1 MSFLEKMG
9 LGPKK
14 SPEAPVI
21 GEKKKMKEEA
31 STFKNNIYARIGII
45 AAFLLILFLTV
56 PQPSF
61 QEKSNYQIG
70 EPWMQEDLTAPF
82 TFAVLKSEEQLEQER
97 QAIRENTPPIYHRS
111 NEAADNIE
119 ALMTAIFQQIDTIL
133 QVYRQ
138 SNIESDTS
146 IVQKQQFIQ
155 QINAA
160 GLSLSDQAWQAIL
173 SSDLNV
179 SNLRENLE
187 SIIQDILQ
195 DGVINKPKSEVQTQL
210 ITLRDLRDHTQQ
222 TINIANV
229 RDVQQASQYAEYRLS
244 QLYEEYIAK
253 VGLEIFNRV
262 IAPNL
267 IFQEE
272 ETQQQ
277 IAADM
282 ANISPTK
289 GAIGQGQIIIRR
301 GDIVTPEKYRI
312 LQSLA
317 EARSQNATDLERWL
331 KIGGDILVI
340 IAIVIIFFFY
350 IYLYRRR
357 IFKNNAMLLLV
368 LLTIGAICVGSAL
381 LFKFTDVSLYIVP
394 VAIAPIVLTIIFD
407 SRLGILSTVTL
418 ALMIGL
424 IYNDSYEFV
433 TATVVACSL
442 GLFSVRDIK
451 QRSQF
456 FFTTPGIVFVSYAL
470 VIVGFSMSAFQ
481 GWEPLLDKL
490 IFAFLNTLFILF
502 TYPLILL
509 FEKAFSVTTDLT
521 LIELGDTNLP
531 LLNNLMTKAPGTF
544 HHSLQVANLSEAAA
558 GAIRANGLLCRVGSL
573 YHDIGKM
580 EHPEYFTE
588 NQIVTNELEKLKP
601 RMSALV
607 IKAHVTNGVKLAKE
621 HNIPELVTGF
631 IQTHHGTSVIKFF
644 YDKAL
649 ELSDKDKDEIKIED
663 FRYDGPLPLTKENGI
678 VMLADGVEAASR
690 SMKDPNYQKLNNLVD
705 KMIDERVQSGQLS
718 QTPLTFK
725 DLNIIKKT
733 FLNILIGIYH
743 SRVEYPEDEEEPG
756 DRKAKKDKEKV
767 RKKKKKESLE
777 KKSTKKMP
785 AEESISDY
793 YNS

>member
-1 MSFLEKMG
+1 MSFLEKIG

-14 SPEAPVI
+14 NPEAPVI
-21 GEKKKMKEEA
+21 GEKKKRKEESSA
-31 STFKNNIYARIGII
+31 FKNSIYVRIGII
-45 AAFLLILFLTV
+45 AAFFILLFVTV

-61 QEKSNYQIG
+61 QQKANYQIG
-70 EPWMQEDLTAPF
+70 QPWMQEDLTAPF
-82 TFAVLKSEEQLEQER
+82 TFAIQKSEEQLE
-97 QAIRENTPPIYHRS
+97 REKQTVRETTPPIYHRNTKVGANVES
-111 NEAADNIE
+111 SLDS
-119 ALMTAIFQQIDTIL
+119 IFNRIDTIL
-133 QVYRQ
+133 QIYQQ
-138 SNIESDTS
+138 SSIKSDTS
-146 IVQKQQFIQ
+146 TLQKQQFIR

-160 GLSLSDQAWQAIL
+160 GLSLSDEAWQTIL
-173 SSDLNV
+173 STDFSV
-179 SNLRENLE
+179 STLHRNLE
-187 SIIQDILQ
+187 NISSDILQ
-195 DGVINKPKSEVQTQL
+195 DGIINRPKNQIETNL
-210 ITLRDLRDHTQQ
+210 ITIRNLQNQTQQ
-222 TINIANV
+222 TVNIANI
-229 RDVQQASQYAEYRLS
+229 RGIQQASQYAEYRLS
-244 QLYEEYIAK
+244 QLYDDDIIQIA
-253 VGLEIFNRV
+253 LEIFNRV

-267 IFQEE
+267 IFQKE

-277 IAADM
+277 IAEAI
-282 ANISPTK
+282 ANISTTK

-331 KIGGDILVI
+331 KIGGDILIV

-350 IYLYRRR
+350 MYLYRRH

-381 LFKFTDVSLYIVP
+381 LFNFTDVPLYIVP

-418 ALMIGL
+418 ALILGL

-433 TATVVACSL
+433 TATIVACSL

-456 FFTTPGIVFVSYAL
+456 FFTTPGIVFFSYAL
-470 VIVGFSMSAFQ
+470 VIIGFSMSAFQ
-481 GWEPLLDKL
+481 GWEPLFDKL
-490 IFAFLNTLFILF
+490 IFVFLNTLFILF

-509 FEKAFSVTTDLT
+509 YEKAFNVTTDLT

-531 LLNNLMTKAPGTF
+531 LLNTLMTKAPGTF

-573 YHDIGKM
+573 YHDIGKI
-580 EHPEYFTE
+580 ENPEYFTE
-588 NQIVTNELEKLKP
+588 NQTSTNELENLKP

-607 IKAHVTNGVKLAKE
+607 IKAHVSNGAKLAKE
-621 HNIPELVTGF
+621 HNIPELVMDF
-631 IQTHHGTSVIKFF
+631 IKTHHGTSVIKFF
-644 YDKAL
+644 YEKAL

-663 FRYDGPLPLTKENGI
+663 FRYDGPLPKTKENGI

-690 SMKDPNYQKLNNLVD
+690 SMKEPNYQKLDNLVD
-705 KMIDERVQSGQLS
+705 KMIDERVQEGQLS
-718 QTPLTFK
+718 ETPLTFR
-725 DLNIIKKT
+725 DLSIIKKT
-733 FLNILIGIYH
+733 FLKILVGIYH
-743 SRVEYPEDEEEPG
+743 SRVEYPEDEEAPG
-756 DRKAKKDKEKV
+756 DRKTKKEKEKV
-767 RKKKKKESLE
+767 RKEKKKESLKKETE
-777 KKSTKKMP
+777 KTP
-785 AEESISDY
+785 PEESISDY